1 MAITVTDR
9 RRMKSDDPAT
19 VLRGLM
25 GEIEVVQRKID
36 EVLSGMVDVDREQC
50 PGVPRGVLKNL
61 RTARSCGGYC
71 ACSWLKSE
79 AEKFL
84 GDGE

>member
-1 MAITVTDR
+1 MAPTVTDR
-9 RRMKSDDPAT
+9 RRTKSDDPAT

-25 GEIEVVQRKID
+25 GEVEIIQAKID
-36 EVLSGMVDVDREQC
+36 EVLKGMVDVDREQC
-50 PGVPRGVLKNL
+50 PGVPSGVLRNL

-79 AEKFL
+79 VQKFL
-84 GDGE
+84 GDDE